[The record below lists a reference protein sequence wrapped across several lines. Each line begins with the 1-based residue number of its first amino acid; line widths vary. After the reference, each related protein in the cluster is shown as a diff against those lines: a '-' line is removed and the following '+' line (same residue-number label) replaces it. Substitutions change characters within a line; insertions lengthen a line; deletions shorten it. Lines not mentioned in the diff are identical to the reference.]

1 MLKPLLPVE
10 IVKSRKT
17 ALLVGAT
24 GLVGRHCLHYLLSHE
39 AYTRVRVLTRRSV
52 RIRDEK
58 LEEHLINFDRLADYA
73 PYMACNDVFIC
84 LGTTMSEAG
93 SKEAFYQVD
102 FTYAYETA
110 RLAQEQGANQLLL
123 VSSIGANPDA
133 YFFYPRV
140 KGELEHAVADLPYWA
155 IRIFRPSVLIGER
168 PASRWGERIASTIAQ
183 GVDRLTGGALS
194 RYRPI
199 EAELVAKA
207 MVQTAQSL
215 NGGLYCYSSDQIPEL
230 AGEIAFYPKR

>member
-1 MLKPLLPVE
+1 ME

-24 GLVGRHCLHYLLSHE
+24 GLVGQHCLRYLLSHE
-39 AYTRVRVLTRRSV
+39 AYARVRVLGRRSV

-58 LEEHLINFDRLADYA
+58 LEEHLIDFDRLAEYA
-73 PYMACNDVFIC
+73 AYMACHDVFIC
-84 LGTTMSEAG
+84 LGATMSEAG
-93 SKEAFYQVD
+93 SKEAFYRVD
-102 FTYAYETA
+102 YTYAFETA
-110 RLAQEQGANQLLL
+110 RLAQQQGANQLLL
-123 VSSIGANPDA
+123 VSSIGANANA

-140 KGELEHAVADLPYWA
+140 KGELEEAVAELPYWA
-155 IRIFRPSVLIGER
+155 IRIFQPSVLIGDR
-168 PASRWGERIASTIAQ
+168 PSSRWGERIASQIAR

-215 NGGLYCYSSDQIPEL
+215 SGGLYRYSSDQIPEL
-230 AGEIAFYPKR
+230 AGEAAFYPKKGS